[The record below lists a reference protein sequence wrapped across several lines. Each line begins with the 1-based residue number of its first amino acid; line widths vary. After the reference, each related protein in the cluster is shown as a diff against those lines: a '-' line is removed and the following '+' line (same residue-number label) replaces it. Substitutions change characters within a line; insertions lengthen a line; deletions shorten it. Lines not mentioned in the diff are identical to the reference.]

1 MASDLGIDPVQT
13 LEKFFILSDQNKIF
27 ENIHH
32 LKEDLAEQNDDD
44 NWVNIQLSCVQVA
57 CLL

>member
-44 NWVNIQLSCVQVA
+44 N
-57 CLL
+57 